1 MARRTQLKD
10 HLRETHLFAGRAVV
24 ALVCVA
30 LLMIAVVLRLV
41 YLQIISHDHFITLSE
56 NNRVNIVPIPPTR
69 GLIYDRKGVL
79 IAQNTPSFSL
89 DIVSEQV
96 KNLDATLSGLGELI
110 AIDDEDLDQFNKR
123 LSQRHPYESIPLR
136 LRLSEEEVA
145 RFAVNR
151 YRFPGVDIHARLSRD
166 YPLGALAVHAVGYVG
181 RINEA
186 ELQELDSSNYRGST
200 YVGKTGVEK
209 FYEAALH
216 GNVGYQNEET
226 NAAGRVLRVLERRLP
241 TPGQNLYLTID
252 LDLQQVAE
260 LSLNGR
266 RGAVVAI
273 APKTGEVLALA
284 SIPGYD
290 PGLFVNGIS
299 SAAYKELQGSIDQ
312 PLFNRVLNGQY
323 PPGSTVKPLVAL
335 AGLEY
340 HEVTP
345 HSSTFCPGWFSLPG
359 DSHRY
364 RDWKKEGHGT
374 VDVRLAIMRSC
385 DVYFY
390 DLART
395 LGIDRMKS
403 YLGHFG
409 LGRKTNVDLPAEFS
423 GLMPSRE
430 WKRAAR
436 KQAWY
441 PGETLITGI
450 GQGFMLAT
458 PLQLADAIAALA
470 NRGDRMQPH
479 IVRALQP
486 PGSGQL
492 VMQAPV
498 HLDKVPV
505 ADPANWDT
513 VISAMQDVVHAP
525 GGTAQGVSR
534 GITYHMA
541 GKTGTAQ
548 VFGLKQNQKYKAS
561 EIDERLRDHALFVAF
576 APVED
581 PEIAV
586 AVVVENGGSG
596 SGEAAPVA
604 RAVLDRY
611 FASKPE
617 NIDGH

>member
-1 MARRTQLKD
+1 MTRISTSSTSACRSA
-10 HLRETHLFAGRAVV
+10 THMKAFHCVCASAKKKWRAS
-24 ALVCVA
+24 
-30 LLMIAVVLRLV
+30 R
-41 YLQIISHDHFITLSE
+41 S
-56 NNRVNIVPIPPTR
+56 
-69 GLIYDRKGVL
+69 
-79 IAQNTPSFSL
+79 
-89 DIVSEQV
+89 
-96 KNLDATLSGLGELI
+96 I
-110 AIDDEDLDQFNKR
+110 AIAFPASTSMPACHATIRSARWRCMRSATSAASTRRNCR
-123 LSQRHPYESIPLR
+123 SSIPR
-136 LRLSEEEVA
+136 IIAAAPTSAKPAWRNFTRPRCTATSA
-145 RFAVNR
+145 IRMRRPMPPAACCGCWSGACR
-151 YRFPGVDIHARLSRD
+151 HRD
-166 YPLGALAVHAVGYVG
+166 RISISPL
-181 RINEA
+181 I
-186 ELQELDSSNYRGST
+186 S
-200 YVGKTGVEK
+200 
-209 FYEAALH
+209 
-216 GNVGYQNEET
+216 
-226 NAAGRVLRVLERRLP
+226 
-241 TPGQNLYLTID
+241 
-252 LDLQQVAE
+252 
-260 LSLNGR
+260 
-266 RGAVVAI
+266 
-273 APKTGEVLALA
+273 
-284 SIPGYD
+284 
-290 PGLFVNGIS
+290 IS
-299 SAAYKELQGSIDQ
+299 SRWRSCRSTAAAAPWWRSPPRPAKCWRSQASPATSPAYKELQGSIDQ

-359 DSHRY
+359 VSHRF

-470 NRGDRMQPH
+470 IRGDRKQPH

-492 VMQAPV
+492 VMQPPV

-548 VFGLKQNQKYKAS
+548 VFGLMQNQKYKAS
-561 EIDERLRDHALFVAF
+561 EVDERLRDHALFVAF
-576 APVED
+576 APVDD

-611 FASKPE
+611 FAGKPAL
-617 NIDGH
+617 